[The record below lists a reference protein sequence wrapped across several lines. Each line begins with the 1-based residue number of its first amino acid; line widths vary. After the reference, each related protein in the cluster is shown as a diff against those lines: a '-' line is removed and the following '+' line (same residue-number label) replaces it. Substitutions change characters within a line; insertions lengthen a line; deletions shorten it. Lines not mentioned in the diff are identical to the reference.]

1 MRDEVDSSAV
11 RPHHGLS
18 DDLRRNNFNMK
29 TVAILPMSNDVPI
42 DAFARKLHAAL
53 EGVGARTSYL
63 NQASVMSHLGRH
75 AFTRMGQLKVA
86 SWLTDQELRYR
97 MVMYVADAPVS
108 APWTQT
114 CIRMVC
120 STHIWREPLLT
131 KSYTRPTLSSLSA
144 SATSSH
150 PWVNLNA
157 CCSRPRLRRG
167 RNSFFFMRRVT

>member
-29 TVAILPMSNDVPI
+29 TVAILPVSNDVPI

-97 MVMYVADAPVS
+97 MVIYVADAPVS

-120 STHIWREPLLT
+120 FQVAAAVDLISLNHLLGR
-131 KSYTRPTLSSLSA
+131 YYP
-144 SATSSH
+144 
-150 PWVNLNA
+150 
-157 CCSRPRLRRG
+157 SRRHRRRRCTYG
-167 RNSFFFMRRVT
+167 RV